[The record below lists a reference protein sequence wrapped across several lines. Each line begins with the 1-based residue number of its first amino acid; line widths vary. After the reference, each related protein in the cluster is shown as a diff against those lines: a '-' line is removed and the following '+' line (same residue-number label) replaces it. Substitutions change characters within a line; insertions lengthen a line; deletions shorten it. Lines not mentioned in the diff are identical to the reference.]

1 MAGSVKGFPMRTLL
15 ALLLTAAATPT
26 MAQCPADAGFLTV
39 NRPLEAAQAAVA
51 DGRLTILA
59 MGSSSIEGVGA
70 STPELSF
77 VPLLE
82 RGLETRLPGVQVTV
96 VNRGIGG
103 ENAGETAARFPAEI
117 EAADPDLILWQLGAN
132 DVLQDRTEDA
142 FLTDFRTGQ
151 ELLANSGADV
161 IVIDSQRVPED
172 RDLDFIRGRNP
183 ALGAFAALTALE
195 AGRVGYGVFH
205 RFQTMAGWGG
215 LEDEGVGPDGL
226 HLNDAGYACWAG
238 LTAESLAGA
247 LR

>member
-1 MAGSVKGFPMRTLL
+1 MR
-15 ALLLTAAATPT
+15 ALLILLMTAGATQAA
-26 MAQCPADAGFLTV
+26 AQCPADEDFLTV
-39 NRPLEAAQAAVA
+39 NRPLATARAAVA

-70 STPELSF
+70 SSPELSF

-82 RGLETRLPGVQVTV
+82 RGLEERLPGVEVTV

-132 DVLQDRTEDA
+132 DVLQYRSEDA
-142 FLTDFRTGQ
+142 FLTDFRAGQ
-151 ELLANSGADV
+151 ALLSDHDSDV

-183 ALGAFAALTALE
+183 ALSAFGALTALE

-205 RFQTMAGWGG
+205 RFETMAGWSGLDDGG
-215 LEDEGVGPDGL
+215 G
-226 HLNDAGYACWAG
+226 
-238 LTAESLAGA
+238 
-247 LR
+247 

>member
-1 MAGSVKGFPMRTLL
+1 MRILL
-15 ALLLTAAATPT
+15 AFVLTAAAAPA
-26 MAQCPADAGFLTV
+26 MAGCPADAGFLTL
-39 NRPLEAAQAAVA
+39 NRPLDAARAAVA

-70 STPELSF
+70 STPDLSF

-82 RGLETRLPGVQVTV
+82 RGLEARLPGVEVTV

-117 EAADPDLILWQLGAN
+117 DAAQPDLILWQLGAN
-132 DVLQDRTEDA
+132 DVLQDRSEDA
-142 FLTDFRTGQ
+142 FLTAFRAGQ
-151 ELLANSGADV
+151 ALLADSGADV

-195 AGRVGYGVFH
+195 AGRVGYGVFS
-205 RFQTMAGWGG
+205 RFETMTGWGG
-215 LEDEGVGPDGL
+215 LDAGGVGPDGL

-238 LTAESLAGA
+238 LTAESLAAA

>member
-1 MAGSVKGFPMRTLL
+1 MRTLL
-15 ALLLTAAATPT
+15 TLVLTAAATPA
-26 MAQCPADAGFLTV
+26 MAQCPADPDVLAV
-39 NRPLEAAQAAVA
+39 NHPLEAARAAVA

-59 MGSSSIEGVGA
+59 MGSSSIEGIGA
-70 STPELSF
+70 SSPARGF

-82 RGLETRLPGVQVTV
+82 QGLEARLPGVEVTV

-117 EAADPDLILWQLGAN
+117 EAAQPDLILWQLGAN
-132 DVLQDRTEDA
+132 DVLQDRSEDA
-142 FLTDFRTGQ
+142 FLTDFRAGQ
-151 ELLANSGADV
+151 DLLSDSGADV

-205 RFQTMAGWGG
+205 RFETMADWTALADG
-215 LEDEGVGPDGL
+215 GVGPDGL
-226 HLNDAGYACWAG
+226 HLNDAGYACWAE
-238 LTAESLAGA
+238 LTAESLAAA

>member
-1 MAGSVKGFPMRTLL
+1 MRILL
-15 ALLLTAAATPT
+15 AFVLAAAATPVA
-26 MAQCPADAGFLTV
+26 AQCPADAEFLKI
-39 NRPLEAAQAAVA
+39 NRPLEASRAAVA

-82 RGLETRLPGVQVTV
+82 RGLEARLPGVEVTV
-96 VNRGIGG
+96 VNKGIGG
-103 ENAGETAARFPAEI
+103 ENAGQTAARFPTEI

-132 DVLQDRTEDA
+132 DVLQDRSEDA
-142 FLTDFRTGQ
+142 FLTDFRAGQ
-151 ELLANSGADV
+151 DLVADSDADV

-172 RDLDFIRGRNP
+172 RDLDFIRDRNP

-195 AGRVGYGVFH
+195 AGRVGYGVFN
-205 RFQTMAGWGG
+205 RFETMAGWTG
-215 LEDEGVGPDGL
+215 LDDGGVGPDGL
-226 HLNDAGYACWAG
+226 HLNDAGYACWAE

>member
-1 MAGSVKGFPMRTLL
+1 MRTVL
-15 ALLLTAAATPT
+15 ALLLTAAATPA
-26 MAQCPADAGFLTV
+26 MALCPADAGFLTV
-39 NRPLEAAQAAVA
+39 NRPLETARAAVG

-70 STPELSF
+70 STPDLGF

-82 RGLETRLPGVQVTV
+82 RGLEARLPGVEVTV
-96 VNRGIGG
+96 VNRGVGG

-117 EAADPDLILWQLGAN
+117 EATQPDLILWQLGAN
-132 DVLQDRTEDA
+132 DVLQDRTEDV
-142 FLTDFRTGQ
+142 FLIDFRAGQ
-151 ELLANSGADV
+151 ELLSGRGADV

-183 ALGAFAALTALE
+183 ALGAFSALTALE
-195 AGRVGYGVFH
+195 AGRVGYGVFN
-205 RFQTMAGWGG
+205 RFETMTGWTDLDDG
-215 LEDEGVGPDGL
+215 GVGPDGL
-226 HLNDAGYACWAG
+226 HLNDAGYACWAE

>member
-1 MAGSVKGFPMRTLL
+1 MRILL
-15 ALLLTAAATPT
+15 AFVLAAAATPVA
-26 MAQCPADAGFLTV
+26 AQCPADAEFLKI
-39 NRPLEAAQAAVA
+39 NRPLEASRAAVA

-82 RGLETRLPGVQVTV
+82 RGLEARLPGVEVTV
-96 VNRGIGG
+96 VNKGIGG
-103 ENAGETAARFPAEI
+103 ENAGQTAARFPAEI

-132 DVLQDRTEDA
+132 DVLQDRSEDA
-142 FLTDFRTGQ
+142 FLTDFRAGQ
-151 ELLANSGADV
+151 DLVADSEADV

-172 RDLDFIRGRNP
+172 RDLDFIRDRNP

-195 AGRVGYGVFH
+195 AGRVGYGVFN
-205 RFQTMAGWGG
+205 RFETMAGWTG
-215 LEDEGVGPDGL
+215 LDDGGVGPDGL
-226 HLNDAGYACWAG
+226 HLNDAGYACWAE

>member
-1 MAGSVKGFPMRTLL
+1 MRILL
-15 ALLLTAAATPT
+15 AFVLAAAATPVA
-26 MAQCPADAGFLTV
+26 AQCPADAEFLKI
-39 NRPLEAAQAAVA
+39 NRPLEASRAAVA

-59 MGSSSIEGVGA
+59 MGSSSVEGVGA

-82 RGLETRLPGVQVTV
+82 RGLEARLPGVEVTV
-96 VNRGIGG
+96 VNKGIGG
-103 ENAGETAARFPAEI
+103 ENAGQTAARFPAEI

-132 DVLQDRTEDA
+132 DVLQDRSEDA
-142 FLTDFRTGQ
+142 FLTDFRAGQ
-151 ELLANSGADV
+151 DLLADSDADV

-172 RDLDFIRGRNP
+172 RDLDFIRDRNP

-195 AGRVGYGVFH
+195 AGRVGYGVFN
-205 RFQTMAGWGG
+205 RFETMAGWTG
-215 LEDEGVGPDGL
+215 LDDGGVGPDGL
-226 HLNDAGYACWAG
+226 HLNDAGYACWAE

>member
-1 MAGSVKGFPMRTLL
+1 MRILL
-15 ALLLTAAATPT
+15 ALVMSAAATPA
-26 MAQCPADAGFLTV
+26 MAQCPPDADFLTL
-39 NRPLEAAQAAVA
+39 NRPLDAARAAVA

-70 STPELSF
+70 SAPDLSF

-82 RGLETRLPGVQVTV
+82 RGLEARLPGVEVTV

-103 ENAGETAARFPAEI
+103 ENAGQTAARFPAEI

-142 FLTDFRTGQ
+142 FLTDFRAGQ
-151 ELLANSGADV
+151 DLLSESEADV

-195 AGRVGYGVFH
+195 AGRVGYGVFN
-205 RFQTMAGWGG
+205 RFETMTGWADVDNG
-215 LEDEGVGPDGL
+215 GVGPDGL
-226 HLNDAGYACWAG
+226 HLNDAGYACWAE